1 MLSSTMH
8 QTIVIGLGS
17 MGASTL
23 FQLAKRGVK
32 VLGIEQFELGHSN
45 GSYGGQSRIVR
56 KAYFEHPDYVPLLEG
71 AYVGWR
77 ELEEETG
84 QKFYHPTGLAYFGQT
99 SHPVMDGVKQSA
111 LQYRIPLETS
121 SVDEKPVFKILESF
135 ESLLEPEAGFALTD
149 PTICAYA
156 DLAKKHGAEI
166 KTKEQVLS
174 WEVTDFGVKVNTDKD
189 EYRAEKLIITA
200 GAYAK
205 GLLPESALTLNITRQ
220 LLSWVKPNNP
230 KDFELGNF
238 PCWMICDP
246 DYDGL
251 FYGFPILPTDEF
263 GGSGFLKVAHHVPG
277 EMIKPKDLHDFN
289 AEAEKSKLEAILKKY
304 IPEAFGEIVEM
315 TACMY
320 TNSRDEHFVIDH
332 LPETEGRVVIGTGF
346 SGHGF
351 KFVPVIGKVLA
362 DLSLHG
368 KTDWPIEFLGLER
381 FVK

>member
-1 MLSSTMH
+1 M
-8 QTIVIGLGS
+8 
-17 MGASTL
+17 
-23 FQLAKRGVK
+23 
-32 VLGIEQFELGHSN
+32 LGIEQFELGHSN
-45 GSYGGQSRIVR
+45 GSHGGQSRIVR

-71 AYVGWR
+71 AYQGWR
-77 ELEEETG
+77 DLEEETG
-84 QKFYHPTGLAYFGQT
+84 RKFYHPTGLAYFGQPN
-99 SHPVMDGVKQSA
+99 HLVMEGVKQSA
-111 LQYRIPLETS
+111 LQYGIPLETS
-121 SVDEKPVFKILESF
+121 NTDVNSVFNIPESF
-135 ESLLEPEAGFALTD
+135 ESLLEPEAGFTLTD
-149 PTICAYA
+149 PTIRTYA

-174 WEVTDFGVKVNTDKD
+174 WEVTDTGIKVNTDKG
-189 EYRAEKLIITA
+189 EYFAEKLIITA

-205 GLLPESALTLNITRQ
+205 GLLPESAPTLNITRQ

-230 KDFELGNF
+230 RDFELGNF

-263 GGSGFLKVAHHVPG
+263 GGNGLLKVAHHVPG
-277 EMIKPKDLHDFN
+277 EMIKPEDLHDFN
-289 AEAEKSKLEAILKKY
+289 AEREKAKLEAILQKY
-304 IPEAFGEIVEM
+304 ITEALGEIVEM

-320 TNSRDEHFVIDH
+320 TNSSDEHFVIDH

-362 DLSLHG
+362 DLSITG
-368 KTDWPIEFLGLER
+368 KTDWPVEFLGLGR